1 MSVKVKFARL
11 RENAKIPVRRSCDA
25 GYDIYACFDEQEM
38 RLEPN
43 ETKLVPTGIAS
54 AFDEGWCFV
63 LKERGSTGIRGFGQR
78 AGVMDSGFRGEWHVA
93 LTNHNDVPLIISK
106 DGAERED
113 AVVYPYEKAICQ
125 AAFACAECGNIRD
138 KPAGISFHSVR
149 TRRWYAGQL
158 GKVRLKTVL

>member
-54 AFDEGWCFV
+54 AFDEGRCFV

-125 AAFACAECGNIRD
+125 ALLLPVPNVE
-138 KPAGISFHSVR
+138 ISEISPQELASIPSER
-149 TRRWYAGQL
+149 GDGML
-158 GKVRLKTVL
+158 GSSGK